1 MRRPRGAGYYL
12 SKYVIR
18 GLVDDEFG
26 GDVLSPLDKIFFC
39 FIMEGSGKKWSEVEH
54 NRRIRCSWGNTT
66 IP

>member
-26 GDVLSPLDKIFFC
+26 GDVLSPLTKFF
-39 FIMEGSGKKWSEVEH
+39 FAL
-54 NRRIRCSWGNTT
+54 
-66 IP
+66 

>member
-26 GDVLSPLDKIFFC
+26 GYVLREIESSL
-39 FIMEGSGKKWSEVEH
+39 
-54 NRRIRCSWGNTT
+54 N
-66 IP
+66 